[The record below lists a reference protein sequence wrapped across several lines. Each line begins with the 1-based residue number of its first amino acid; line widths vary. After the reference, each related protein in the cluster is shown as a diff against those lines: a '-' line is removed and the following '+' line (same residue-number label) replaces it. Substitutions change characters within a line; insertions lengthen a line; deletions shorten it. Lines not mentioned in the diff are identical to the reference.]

1 MRLSQAKGRP
11 CATQAERGPS
21 PLYQVSNSGCG
32 ETPSLCLCP
41 TGCLGNFL
49 ALYDPPKN
57 PLSHIYMARLPPRW
71 CPGLPAVLRVLP
83 GAESPP
89 SPPLHPQKQGP
100 GAPTCPS
107 APGQRCPSGAAQQH
121 LTPAPALRPWSP
133 PRKNTTS
140 GRGATGVTLSGKKEG
155 FALTCGAWVCNQST
169 QAGFRLDC
177 TLAPRQAMGR
187 ILVCT
192 SAAQTPAPQLP
203 AALGS

>member
-1 MRLSQAKGRP
+1 M
-11 CATQAERGPS
+11 
-21 PLYQVSNSGCG
+21 VS
-32 ETPSLCLCP
+32 PSLS
-41 TGCLGNFL
+41 TKYQRFL
-49 ALYDPPKN
+49 LLRAVSCMDQRHQN
-57 PLSHIYMARLPPRW
+57 PFSHIYMARLPLSW
-71 CPGLPAVLRVLP
+71 YPGLLAILGLVP

-89 SPPLHPQKQGP
+89 SPPLHPPEAGP
-100 GAPTCPS
+100 WSPHAPLGSRPALPERCSPA
-107 APGQRCPSGAAQQH
+107 APH
-121 LTPAPALRPWSP
+121 PAPALRPWSP

-187 ILVCT
+187 ILGCT
-192 SAAQTPAPQLP
+192 SAVQTPALQLP